1 MTGPS
6 DPDRRQFFRR
16 FAGEVVRSAVSVVG
30 AVEELRERSAAE
42 AASLLRPDP
51 EPDPAAVAV
60 LDAPAPDQAAAA
72 AATAAA
78 ATASPAGPW
87 VGSDGHVIPD
97 PVPGE
102 ARGFRTPFR
111 FAPGDDAT
119 LLVIDQRRLP
129 DQLIELPVR
138 SAREAAAGLVRR
150 AWGR

>member
-78 ATASPAGPW
+78 ATAAAATAAPAGPR

-102 ARGFRTPFR
+102 ARR
-111 FAPGDDAT
+111 
-119 LLVIDQRRLP
+119 LRR
-129 DQLIELPVR
+129 R
-138 SAREAAAGLVRR
+138 SASARCPRGSQETCLRYAVKLVKLILL
-150 AWGR
+150 GQQ